1 MPFIFN
7 SVFPTALKD
16 NLIACMHGLKS
27 ATGLPWAAATS
38 NFAPQPMHTCG
49 FPWSSFPAPRK
60 GSLQHSE
67 AFFLQGL
74 SSLQSLRTHPSS
86 NIPKNTWSCKILW
99 FWANGHECVCVSSCF
114 PTARL
119 SCTPSSPGFSPFGC
133 LNRSAT
139 SRYIARS
146 VPTVW
151 FVLRMVYEACDGAV
165 SLALSLMKLCSPPF
179 SVVNLAGR
187 RWLLLWKFLLRGFER
202 SVMDI
207 STFKNSNPSLA
218 LSESPF
224 LQQLYCSRVQQ
235 CHCHL

>member
-1 MPFIFN
+1 MNP
-7 SVFPTALKD
+7 
-16 NLIACMHGLKS
+16 
-27 ATGLPWAAATS
+27 
-38 NFAPQPMHTCG
+38 
-49 FPWSSFPAPRK
+49 
-60 GSLQHSE
+60 
-67 AFFLQGL
+67 
-74 SSLQSLRTHPSS
+74 
-86 NIPKNTWSCKILW
+86 CKILW
-99 FWANGHECVCVSSCF
+99 FWANDHECVCVSSCF
-114 PTARL
+114 PTVRL
-119 SCTPSSPGFSPFGC
+119 SCMPSSPGFSPFGC

-151 FVLRMVYEACDGAV
+151 FVLRMVSEACDGAV
-165 SLALSLMKLCSPPF
+165 SLALRLVKLCSPPF
-179 SVVNLAGR
+179 SVVNLAER

-224 LQQLYCSRVQQ
+224 LQQLYCSRGQQ